1 MPSLKA
7 LQECIRM
14 SFADPLNCFSKAFF
28 LNRAPTS
35 VQTRVVMCSERL
47 DAPRTSFQCRP
58 ANSDLANETNRS
70 RFGERGVLTFF
81 SCIKEGSG
89 RGKGDR
95 GRERKERRCRDYCIC
110 TAHSISLWISVTAL
124 QARTTDEQ
132 ATGPFL
138 KTIWHGPNWHRGSVH
153 TRTVMS
159 MLSQSV

>member
-1 MPSLKA
+1 
-7 LQECIRM
+7 M

-70 RFGERGVLTFF
+70 RFGERGVLTFS

-95 GRERKERRCRDYCIC
+95 GRETKERRGDARITVSVPH
-110 TAHSISLWISVTAL
+110 TAYLYESQLLHHRL
-124 QARTTDEQ
+124 EQ
-132 ATGPFL
+132 QMSKL
-138 KTIWHGPNWHRGSVH
+138 CCHRVS
-153 TRTVMS
+153 RRP
-159 MLSQSV
+159 